1 MRSDNRSFPFSP
13 HTHHGLFVS
22 FVKEGLFLGGQ
33 KCGGEVARDWKA
45 AGIYL
50 DTGHW
55 TPSGH
60 SFKGLWCS
68 GFQMP
73 ESLEEC
79 KNKGTVSSINDV
91 PKGQTDRVRK
101 EYRVQGQGCGELW

>member
-1 MRSDNRSFPFSP
+1 MLYLQEVTIGCFHSSP

-22 FVKEGLFLGGQ
+22 FIKEGLFLGGQ
-33 KCGGEVARDWKA
+33 NCGGEVALDWKA

-50 DTGHW
+50 DTEHW

-68 GFQMP
+68 GSLSP

-79 KNKGTVSSINDV
+79 KDKGTDSSIIDV
-91 PKGQTDRVRK
+91 PKGQTDSQ
-101 EYRVQGQGCGELW
+101 ERVQGSRSRVW